1 MKNQNIKTI
10 IFVAIAL
17 VAGIGLGYV
26 IFNNNNNSD
35 HEGHEHT
42 ETEVDGETIYTC
54 SMHPQIRQN
63 EPGDCPICGMD
74 LIPLGENTSSDPTVL
89 EMTEAAV
96 QLANIQTT
104 ILGQTGKPSKEF
116 TLSGKIQADE
126 RTAASQVSHLPG
138 RIEKLY
144 VTFKGERVNKGQ
156 KVAEIYSPDLVAAQQ
171 ELLEALKYQDVN
183 ASLLEAARKKLYYWK
198 IPQNKISE
206 IEQSG
211 KIQEIFTIYAETSG
225 VVSNQRVSVG
235 DYVKRGEA
243 LFDLLNLNQLWVLF
257 DAYEED
263 LSNISVGDRVSFTT
277 PAVPNR
283 TFTTQ
288 ITFID
293 PSINPQT
300 RTASLRGEIGNSGN
314 KLKPEMFVTGKLQ
327 ARVNTSAQ
335 LTVPKSAVMWT
346 GTRSVVYVKIP
357 NTEIPSFQFK
367 VVEIGEGV
375 GQNYLVKSGLEAG
388 AEVVTNGAFTIDA
401 AAQLNNQASMM
412 NQNVK
417 IKGAIET
424 NEVPDFQANTSIEF
438 KRQLNVLVREYLK
451 LKDAF
456 VETDNKKAVKMAA
469 GFIKQLGKID
479 MQLVK
484 GDAHIY
490 WMQEQKAMKTHG
502 QKIVDAKD
510 VEAQRQQFQYLSDA
524 LINTLQ
530 AFGTEG
536 KAFYQLHC
544 PMVAN
549 NKGADWISSEK
560 EIKNPYFGDKM
571 MSCGIVKGELPLV
584 IKAKTKKVKSAA
596 GQGHQH

>member
-1 MKNQNIKTI
+1 MKNQNIKI
-10 IFVAIAL
+10 GVFVGLAL
-17 VAGIGLGYV
+17 MIGLGLGYF
-26 IFNNNNNSD
+26 IFNND
-35 HEGHEHT
+35 DEKHEHT
-42 ETEVDGETIYTC
+42 KSEINGETIYTC

-74 LIPLGENTSSDPTVL
+74 LIPLDKNGSSDPTVL

-104 ILGQTGKPSKEF
+104 VLGQTGKSAKEF

-126 RTAASQVSHLPG
+126 RTAASQVSHLSG

-156 KVAEIYSPDLVAAQQ
+156 KVAEVYSPDLVAAQQ
-171 ELLEALKYQDVN
+171 ELLEALKYQEVN

-198 IPQNKISE
+198 IPKSAILE
-206 IEQSG
+206 IEKSG
-211 KIQEIFTIYAETSG
+211 KIQETFTIYAETSG

-257 DAYEED
+257 DAYEDD

-283 TFTTQ
+283 TFTTR
-288 ITFID
+288 INFID
-293 PSINPQT
+293 PTINPQT
-300 RTASLRGEIGNSGN
+300 RTASLRGEIVNNSG
-314 KLKPEMFVTGKLQ
+314 KLKPEMFITGTLQ
-327 ARVNTSAQ
+327 ARVNTAAQ

-346 GTRSVVYVKIP
+346 GTRSVVYMKIP
-357 NTEIPSFQFK
+357 NMEIPSFQFK

-375 GQNYLVKSGLEAG
+375 GQSYLVKSGLERG
-388 AEVVTNGAFTIDA
+388 EEVVTYGAFTIDA

-412 NQNVK
+412 NQNVSV
-417 IKGAIET
+417 KGSEPT
-424 NEVPDFQANTSIEF
+424 NDVLDYQANTPIKF
-438 KRQLNVLVREYLK
+438 KQQLNGLVSEYLN

-456 VETDNKKAVKMAA
+456 VETDNKKAAKTAA
-469 GFIKQLGKID
+469 DFIKQLGKID
-479 MQLVK
+479 MGLVK
-484 GDAHIY
+484 GEAHIY
-490 WMQEQKAMKTHG
+490 WMQQLKAMKMSG
-502 QKIVDAKD
+502 QKIVDLKN
-510 VEAQRQQFQYLSDA
+510 VEAQRQQFQYVSNA

-549 NKGADWISSEK
+549 NKGADWISAEK

-571 MSCGIVKGELPLV
+571 MGCGIVKGELPLV
-584 IKAKTKKVKSAA
+584 IEGKPKATKSVVN
-596 GQGHQH
+596 